1 MARVEAVKQ
10 IFAVFF
16 KALNLGQQKVKF
28 CGLNFS
34 ILFSIPFSLPVFVN
48 CNCNLFFFNF
58 QGIYPIS
65 WGRQHIKCRKAWSG
79 CIECFNCVW
88 CDSGNDHYTCS
99 VVQISLLQGKILYL
113 YFIILYIFIFQ
124 FTNIQ
129 EKVKLTNLVS

>member
-48 CNCNLFFFNF
+48 CNCNLFFLISRVYTPFHEEGNISNAEKLGQAVLNALIVCGVILVMTIILVALYKF
-58 QGIYPIS
+58 RCYKVRFYIY
-65 WGRQHIKCRKAWSG
+65 
-79 CIECFNCVW
+79 
-88 CDSGNDHYTCS
+88 
-99 VVQISLLQGKILYL
+99 ISLYYISL
-113 YFIILYIFIFQ
+113 YFNLLIF
-124 FTNIQ
+124 
-129 EKVKLTNLVS
+129 KKK